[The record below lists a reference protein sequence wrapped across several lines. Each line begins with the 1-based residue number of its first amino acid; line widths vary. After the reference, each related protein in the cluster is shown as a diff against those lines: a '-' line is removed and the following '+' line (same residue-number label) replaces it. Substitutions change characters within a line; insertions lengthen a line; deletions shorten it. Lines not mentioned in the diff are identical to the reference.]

1 MVAGSTPSDSSLSCI
16 DGLDTDSLHDCCDD
30 LRRGIGG
37 LDTETLDAYNDD
49 SVRSGIGGLDTAPLH
64 ECIDDFRAGIAGLD
78 TDSLHEC
85 IDDLRTTV
93 NGLEPESVRECN
105 EDFRSGADIPHVAFF
120 RLSNVGFLVPTS
132 SHDC

>member
-1 MVAGSTPSDSSLSCI
+1 MVAGSTPSDSRMEA
-16 DGLDTDSLHDCCDD
+16 DSLHECSED
-30 LRRGIGG
+30 LRSGIGG
-37 LDTETLDAYNDD
+37 LDTETLDVCNG
-49 SVRSGIGGLDTAPLH
+49 GIGGLDTAPLH

-78 TDSLHEC
+78 TDSLHEY

-93 NGLEPESVRECN
+93 NGLDTESVRECN

-132 SHDC
+132 PHDS